1 MLGGEKR
8 NHDTLHRLS
17 RRPTEI
23 LKKYLFIST
32 SANCCLPSHCV
43 MGYCFQHNQTIRQRI
58 CCTLSLGEKCS
69 VTMSISGNIP
79 CSYLDTGMEKMCCS
93 SNPQGKAGTVTELVK
108 LPLQWGGEKKGLYVP
123 FLLPNKSWEFIFT
136 WANYLPKTMQG
147 RFSLAY
153 SVSVWACLNIE
164 KSKIFIIL
172 LDSNSSIIIITY
184 DYLCQSFLASFL
196 WPLNCKSF

>member
-1 MLGGEKR
+1 
-8 NHDTLHRLS
+8 
-17 RRPTEI
+17 
-23 LKKYLFIST
+23 
-32 SANCCLPSHCV
+32 

-58 CCTLSLGEKCS
+58 CCTLSLGEKSS

-79 CSYLDTGMEKMCCS
+79 CSYLDTGTEKMSCS

-123 FLLPNKSWEFIFT
+123 NKSWEFIFT
-136 WANYLPKTMQG
+136 LANYLPKTMPG

-153 SVSVWACLNIE
+153 SVSVWACLSIE

-172 LDSNSSIIIITY
+172 LDSNSSIITY

-196 WPLNCKSF
+196 WPLNCKSFKRFI